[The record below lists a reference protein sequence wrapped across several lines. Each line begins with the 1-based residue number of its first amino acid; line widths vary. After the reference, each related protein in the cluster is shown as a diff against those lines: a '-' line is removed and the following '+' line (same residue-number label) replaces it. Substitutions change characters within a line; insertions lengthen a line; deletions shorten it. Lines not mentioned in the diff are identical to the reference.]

1 MFVALVIQHAK
12 RMCCGLLYCHLW
24 PAWLYRIFAHNLI
37 NGTIFEKKKILVI
50 KCFDFFHHLS
60 EKFIILKMQ
69 RDIITVHRSSCKVPV
84 IPVAI

>member
-50 KCFDFFHHLS
+50 KCF
-60 EKFIILKMQ
+60 
-69 RDIITVHRSSCKVPV
+69 
-84 IPVAI
+84 